1 MNTKT
6 TLDLTASDFSDD
18 ENDSYGSYDD
28 KNTTHKN
35 RDSAPFSNLIDS
47 LEELQDGAFKMAP
60 DSLYGE
66 V

>member
-47 LEELQDGAFKMAP
+47 QEKFHGGTYKTGP
-60 DSLYGE
+60 DSIF
-66 V
+66 